1 MPTIEYDVYKQKLA
15 ALAPRLEGLAAALDL
30 EGARREVEELE
41 EDRKSTRLNSS
52 HRG

>member
-30 EGARREVEELE
+30 EGARR
-41 EDRKSTRLNSS
+41 
-52 HRG
+52 